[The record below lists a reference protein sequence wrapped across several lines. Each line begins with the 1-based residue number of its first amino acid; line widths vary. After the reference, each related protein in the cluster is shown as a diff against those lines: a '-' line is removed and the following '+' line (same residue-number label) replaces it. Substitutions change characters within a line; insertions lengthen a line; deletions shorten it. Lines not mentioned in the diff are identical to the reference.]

1 MTGRY
6 VHRKGEYTL
15 LDVLEEVK
23 RNPELDKAGAILMF
37 IGIVRGKSLNGR
49 RVRRLEIEAYEE
61 GAEKVLAGIIE
72 DLKKREGI
80 VDVQI
85 HHLVGEFEVGE
96 DLVYVSVA
104 GGHRDQVFPVL
115 REAVERYKK
124 EAPFFK
130 KEYVVD
136 EKGGESG
143 YWVGENPS

>member
-1 MTGRY
+1 MRIIDEDRHPPLNFVMEFPGY
-6 VHRKGEYTL
+6 
-15 LDVLEEVK
+15 
-23 RNPELDKAGAILMF
+23 F
-37 IGIVRGKSLNGR
+37 IVGGF
-49 RVRRLEIEAYEE
+49 
-61 GAEKVLAGIIE
+61 
-72 DLKKREGI
+72 
-80 VDVQI
+80 
-85 HHLVGEFEVGE
+85 HHLGGEFEVGE
-96 DLVYVSVA
+96 DLVYVSVG

>member
-23 RNPELDKAGAILMF
+23 RNPELNKAGAILMF
-37 IGIVRGKSLNGR
+37 IGIVRGKDLKGQ
-49 RVRRLEIEAYEE
+49 VVKRLEIEAYEE
-61 GAEKVLAGIIE
+61 GAERVLSKIVE
-72 DLKKREGI
+72 DLKSREGI

-85 HHLVGEFEVGE
+85 HHLVGSFKVGE
-96 DLVYVSVA
+96 ELVYVSVA

-130 KEYVVD
+130 KEYIVD
-136 EKGGESG
+136 EKGVETG
-143 YWVGENPS
+143 YWVGERT

>member
-37 IGIVRGKSLNGR
+37 IGIVRGESVNGR

-104 GGHRDQVFPVL
+104 GGHRDQVFSVL

-130 KEYVVD
+130 KEYIVD
-136 EKGGESG
+136 EKGGETG
-143 YWVGENPS
+143 YWVGEP